1 MNEFVLNVEKLSKHY
16 GPIRAVDEIS
26 FQLQQGGIYGL
37 LGANGAGKT
46 TTLAMLLGLV
56 TPTAGHITIFGQ
68 DLSRHRYQCLER
80 MNFSSPY
87 VELPQSLS
95 VRENLTVYARLYGVR
110 NRLQRLR
117 QLAEELAITG
127 IMDRK
132 YRTLSAGQKTRVT
145 LAKAMLNE
153 PELILLDEPTASLD
167 PDNADRVR
175 SLLLAYQRRT
185 RATILLS
192 SHNMTE
198 VERIC
203 DQVMIMRTGR
213 LVDQGEPA
221 QLIVRHGRATLE
233 QVFLD
238 IARDENG
245 SDRRMVRSGEATH
258 V

>member
-1 MNEFVLNVEKLSKHY
+1 MNESVLNVEGLSKHY
-16 GPIRAVDEIS
+16 GPIRAVDDIS
-26 FQLQQGGIYGL
+26 FQLHGGGIHGL

-46 TTLAMLLGLV
+46 TTPAMLLGLL
-56 TPTAGHITIFGQ
+56 TPTAGRITIFGL
-68 DLSRHRYQCLER
+68 DLSRHRYQCLQR

-95 VRENLTVYARLYGVR
+95 VRENLTIYARLYGVR
-110 NRLQRLR
+110 DRRRRLR
-117 QLAEELAITG
+117 QLAEELAIAA

-145 LAKAMLNE
+145 LAKALLN
-153 PELILLDEPTASLD
+153 EPTASLD
-167 PDNADRVR
+167 PYVADRR
-175 SLLLAYQRRT
+175 RALLMSYQRRT
-185 RATILLS
+185 GATVLLS

-203 DQVMIMRTGR
+203 DHVMIMRTGR
-213 LVDQGEPA
+213 IVDRGEPA
-221 QLIVRHGRATLE
+221 ALIARYGRATLE

-245 SDRRMVRSGEATH
+245 GRRAMSRESEAAH

>member
-1 MNEFVLNVEKLSKHY
+1 MNEFVLNVEHLSKYY
-16 GPIRAVDEIS
+16 GPIRAVDDVS
-26 FQLQQGGIYGL
+26 FQLRRGGIYGL

-56 TPTAGHITIFGQ
+56 TPTAGRITIFGLDMSQ
-68 DLSRHRYQCLER
+68 HRYRCLER

-95 VRENLTVYARLYGVR
+95 VRENLTVYARLYDVK
-110 NRLQRLR
+110 NRPQRLR
-117 QLAEELAITG
+117 QLAEELAIGG

-145 LAKAMLNE
+145 LAKALLND
-153 PELILLDEPTASLD
+153 PDLILLDEPTASLD

-175 SLLLAYQRRT
+175 GLLLAYQQRT
-185 RATILLS
+185 QATVLLS
-192 SHNMTE
+192 SHNMSE

-203 DQVMIMRTGR
+203 DRVMIMRTGR

-221 QLIVRHGRATLE
+221 QLIARYGRASLE

-245 SDRRMVRSGEATH
+245 DSRVVAGNGEVTH

>member
-1 MNEFVLNVEKLSKHY
+1 MNESVLNVEGLSKHY
-16 GPIRAVDEIS
+16 GPIRAVDDIS
-26 FQLQQGGIYGL
+26 FQLHGGGIHGL

-46 TTLAMLLGLV
+46 TTLAMLLGLL
-56 TPTAGHITIFGQ
+56 TPTAGRITIFGL
-68 DLSRHRYQCLER
+68 DLSRHRYQCLQR

-95 VRENLTVYARLYGVR
+95 VRENLTIYARLYGVR
-110 NRLQRLR
+110 DRRRRLR
-117 QLAEELAITG
+117 QLAEELAIAA

-145 LAKAMLNE
+145 LAKALLNE

-167 PDNADRVR
+167 PDVADRIR
-175 SLLLAYQRRT
+175 ALLMSYQRRT
-185 RATILLS
+185 GATVLLS

-203 DQVMIMRTGR
+203 DHVMIMRTGR
-213 LVDQGEPA
+213 IVDRGEPA
-221 QLIVRHGRATLE
+221 ALIARYGRATLE

-245 SDRRMVRSGEATH
+245 GRRAMSRESEAAH